1 MNMPHID
8 NDRND
13 MTDAEGWFPIREVA
27 RLTGVN
33 PVTLR
38 AWERRYGLIVPRRTP
53 KGHRLYDDSHV
64 KRINNILNWLNR
76 GVAVS
81 QVKQLLDARHRPS
94 PTEHNPWGDLH
105 DQMLQAVAVLSE
117 RQLDESFNRALSLYP
132 PLTLCKH
139 LLLPLLLDLEQRW
152 VNPLGAELERGLFNS
167 WLRTKLGTRIY
178 HSNRQHSGAPLLLA
192 PLCEQRFEP
201 GLWLSAWLVSSA
213 GCPVDV
219 IEWTVPLGE
228 LPLALERIK
237 PRGLLLYA
245 SQSLD
250 SGYLKRNLPRLTDPH
265 SMAVLLAGPAASIHW
280 AELRDVP
287 GLTLAADPLAALDV
301 LRSSPLLKNPKGYL
315 E

>member
-1 MNMPHID
+1 MTLTID
-8 NDRND
+8 DEIDPSRED
-13 MTDAEGWFPIREVA
+13 GWFPIREVA

-64 KRINNILNWLNR
+64 KRIQSILKWLNR
-76 GVAVS
+76 GVAVG
-81 QVKQLLDARHRPS
+81 QVKQLLDARQS
-94 PTEHNPWGDLH
+94 INPTEHNQWAGMH
-105 DQMLQAVAVLSE
+105 DQMYRAVTDLSE
-117 RQLDESFNRALSLYP
+117 RQLDDSFNRALSLYP

-139 LLLPLLLDLEQRW
+139 LLMPLLLSLEQRW
-152 VNPLGAELERGLFNS
+152 TSSFGAELERGLFCS

-178 HSNRQHSGAPLLLA
+178 HSNRQYNGAPLLLMT
-192 PLCEQRFEP
+192 LCEQRFEP

-213 GCPVDV
+213 GCPAEV
-219 IEWTVPLGE
+219 IEWSVPLAE

-250 SGYLKRNLPRLTDPH
+250 SGYLKRQLPRLADPH
-265 SMAVLLAGPAASIHW
+265 GMPLLLAGPAASIHL

-287 GLTLAADPLAALDV
+287 GLTLAIDPLAALEV
-301 LRSSPLLKNPKGYL
+301 LQDGPLLENPKGYR

>member
-1 MNMPHID
+1 MTLTVDVDID
-8 NDRND
+8 LSRED
-13 MTDAEGWFPIREVA
+13 GWFPIREVA

-64 KRINNILNWLNR
+64 KRIQSILKWLNR
-76 GVAVS
+76 GVAVG
-81 QVKQLLDARHRPS
+81 QVKQLLDARQS
-94 PTEHNPWGDLH
+94 LSLNEHSPWGGLH
-105 DQMLQAVAVLSE
+105 DQMFLAVTELSE
-117 RQLDESFNRALSLYP
+117 RQLDDSFNRALSLYP

-139 LLLPLLLDLEQRW
+139 LLLPLLLSLEQRW
-152 VNPLGAELERGLFNS
+152 TSSFGAEVERGLFCS

-178 HSNRQHSGAPLLLA
+178 HSNRQHGGAPLLLTT
-192 PLCEQRFEP
+192 LCDQRFDP

-213 GCPVDV
+213 GCAAEV
-219 IEWTVPLGE
+219 IEWSVPLAE

-250 SGYLKRNLPRLTDPH
+250 SGYLKRHLPRLADPED
-265 SMAVLLAGPAASIHW
+265 MPLLLAGPAASIHF
-280 AELRDVP
+280 AELRDIP
-287 GLTLAADPLAALDV
+287 GLTLAVDPLAALEA
-301 LRSSPLLKNPKGYL
+301 LQAGSLLENPKGYL